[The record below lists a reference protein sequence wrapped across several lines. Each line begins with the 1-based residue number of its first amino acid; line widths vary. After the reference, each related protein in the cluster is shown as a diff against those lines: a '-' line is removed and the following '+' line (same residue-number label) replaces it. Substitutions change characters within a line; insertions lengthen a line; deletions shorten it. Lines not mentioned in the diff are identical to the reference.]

1 MSPNLVL
8 SLLAGT
14 LFGCGVVLL
23 LSRSLVRSLLG
34 IMLMGNGVNVV
45 FMVASG
51 RAGKVPLVTKD
62 QLGEVVVGPGGISDP
77 LPQAMVLTA
86 IVITLAMTGF
96 VLSLV
101 HRQWQLAET
110 DTVENDPED
119 ERIARMAE
127 TNDTSGSDYCDTAD
141 PHALADDV
149 EDAQPAPMPDGDEPG
164 ELEEIER

>member
-23 LSRSLVRSLLG
+23 LSRSLVRALLG

-62 QLGEVVVGPGGISDP
+62 QLGKVVIGPDGISDP

-96 VLSLV
+96 VLALV

-127 TNDTSGSDYCDTAD
+127 TNDTSGSDYSDTAD
-141 PHALADDV
+141 PHALADDA
-149 EDAQPAPMPDGDEPG
+149 EDAPPEPMPDGDEPG

>member
-23 LSRSLVRSLLG
+23 LSRSLVRALLG

-51 RAGKVPLVTKD
+51 PSGKVPLVTKD
-62 QLGEVVVGPGGISDP
+62 QLGKVIVGPGGISDP

-127 TNDTSGSDYCDTAD
+127 TNAISGSDYTDTAD

-149 EDAQPAPMPDGDEPG
+149 EDAPPEPMPDGDEPG